1 MAPTNIEKNYFS
13 FFFYLNLFISHMAEP
28 DIAYLI
34 VVSVFIFSI
43 CHFSFNLIIGSA
55 NASAKKFFLKTLI
68 N

>member
-1 MAPTNIEKNYFS
+1 
-13 FFFYLNLFISHMAEP
+13 MAEP

-43 CHFSFNLIIGSA
+43 CQFSFNLIIGSA